1 MIRIWYSG
9 QRFLLAWSLRKI
21 VELHQ
26 WHPKNV
32 ATLPYTTHTLQNLR
46 RWTIL
51 IEWLHSPHLDLKT
64 GVSSGVAVA
73 QRRPLRSIHFMPFP
87 TKRMRHWLK
96 PLVSFN
102 EHNERKN
109 LRERERQYTS
119 WMYGEATPGYLDSWC
134 LQIKDLT
141 RASSCEATY

>member
-1 MIRIWYSG
+1 MIFRS
-9 QRFLLAWSLRKI
+9 KI
-21 VELHQ
+21 FACMIPAKDSRVASMAPQECCNTALH
-26 WHPKNV
+26 HPYPAKFTKM
-32 ATLPYTTHTLQNLR
+32 A
-46 RWTIL
+46 IL

-102 EHNERKN
+102 EHNERTN
-109 LRERERQYTS
+109 LRERERETVYFLDVRS
-119 WMYGEATPGYLDSWC
+119 PGYLDSWC